1 MLAFWGHK
9 RREFYRLEHGTQ
21 PEGQTPSDKT
31 FGGGEDAFD
40 ARFSGTG
47 GGEHVPSAAF
57 VDLELTV
64 VEGVRTG
71 MCKQLLYSVQPTSG
85 KEDAA
90 VISSADIFP
99 SARSATVSWTAQ
111 GNWRTTALQRFL
123 GSAQPAQHAKHAHA
137 QHERHAHQAQ
147 PGTDC

>member
-9 RREFYRLEHGTQ
+9 RRELYRLEHGTQ

-57 VDLELTV
+57 VDIELTV

-99 SARSATVSWTAQ
+99 SARSALLFVLFGSGFVCCAGTWLV
-111 GNWRTTALQRFL
+111 GLGKFL
-123 GSAQPAQHAKHAHA
+123 GYT
-137 QHERHAHQAQ
+137 
-147 PGTDC
+147 G

>member
-1 MLAFWGHK
+1 M
-9 RREFYRLEHGTQ
+9 YRLEHGTQ
-21 PEGQTPSDKT
+21 PEGQTSSDKT

-40 ARFSGTG
+40 ALFSGT

-71 MCKQLLYSVQPTSG
+71 TCKQLLYPVQPTFG

-90 VISSADIFP
+90 VIYSADTFP
-99 SARSATVSWTAQ
+99 SARRSSTVSWTAQ
-111 GNWRTTALQRFL
+111 GKLRTTALQGFL
-123 GSAQPAQHAKHAHA
+123 VHNTCCDDTGLWS
-137 QHERHAHQAQ
+137 RVDVL
-147 PGTDC
+147 GTFVRRIRISP